1 MIKYLKIIPLLLFLN
16 YSYSQTNLDS
26 LFRLWNDSTVDDT
39 IRYEALDYLAF
50 EYTFFD
56 LDSAR
61 ILATH
66 QLELSKKMN
75 NWNISYALLNLGSSA
90 MYLGDYKEAFDSYYA
105 MLSNAT
111 SSQDSIQISDSYTHI
126 ANAYVFFEEFEKAEE
141 NFEKAISIQKLIDDQ
156 YGLSESYND
165 YGVLLINKEEYD
177 RALEYFRKVIDIKN
191 NLKDEDPELVA
202 TKIASTESNIALIYI
217 EQKRYDL
224 ALKNLLDAVSTYES
238 LNDLNYLGRAYADIA
253 EIYFQLSQP
262 IVAKKYAFL
271 ALDIAEEVSLID
283 LKSIATDILHRIYY
297 KEKNYKNA
305 LLYDEHTQNVYD
317 EIRKEENKAAAI
329 EAEMQ
334 FDYRKKAI
342 ADSLFNLKD
351 QNIQKAKIELKE
363 VEIAAQKNW
372 FKGFLLVLFIIVV
385 LSIVIWMRFQ
395 KSQEQEKVIQEQ
407 KKIVDE
413 AYLIL
418 GEKKKEIEHKTK
430 EITDSIHYAKYI
442 QNSLLP
448 DEEDIAG
455 FFKNHFVF
463 NLPKDIVGGDF
474 FWYKSFGDKS
484 IIIAADCTGHGVP
497 GGFITMLGSLIIEN
511 SVGDEIKMPNE
522 ILKDLN
528 RDIVTILKQEEKN
541 AIQDGMDLSICLVDK
556 TKKKIFFSGSRNG
569 LYIVNGGDMTSYNGD
584 YTPVGGFYSKKERFK
599 ERTYTLQEIP
609 LKDNDWVFMYSDGFY
624 DQFGGPKNKSM
635 GSTRFKNILQDS
647 VKMNKTSAL
656 DFKNYFF
663 EWMGDQEQ
671 IDDVLLIGFNLN

>member
-1 MIKYLKIIPLLLFLN
+1 MINYLKIIPLLLSLN
-16 YSYSQTNLDS
+16 YSYSQANLDS
-26 LFRLWNDSTVDDT
+26 LFRIWDDSTVNDT
-39 IRYEALDYLAF
+39 LRYDAVDYLAY

-61 ILATH
+61 ILARS

-75 NWNISYALLNLGSSA
+75 NWNISYALLNLGSSS
-90 MYLGDYKEAFDSYYA
+90 MYLGDYKEAFDSYYL
-105 MLSNAT
+105 MLSNAIN
-111 SSQDSIQISDSYTHI
+111 SQDSIQISDSYTHI
-126 ANAYVFFEEFEKAEE
+126 ANAYVFFEEFEKAEK

-177 RALEYFRKVIDIKN
+177 RALEYFNRVIEIKK
-191 NLKDEDPELVA
+191 NLNDEDPLLIA

-217 EQKRYDL
+217 QQKKYDL

-253 EIYFQLSQP
+253 EIYFQLRQT
-262 IVAKKYAFL
+262 IVAKKYAFR
-271 ALDIAEEVSLID
+271 ALDIAEEISLID
-283 LKSIATDILHRIYY
+283 LKSIATDILYRIYY
-297 KEKNYKNA
+297 NEKNYKNA
-305 LLYDEHTQNVYD
+305 LLYNEHTQNVYD
-317 EIRKEENKAAAI
+317 EIKKEDNKAAAI

-351 QNIQKAKIELKE
+351 QKIQKAKIELKE
-363 VEIAAQKNW
+363 VEIAAQKNL
-372 FKGFLLVLFIIVV
+372 FKGFILVLFIIVV

-395 KSQEQEKVIQEQ
+395 KSQEQEKVIQKQ
-407 KKIVDE
+407 KKIVDD
-413 AYLIL
+413 AYLVL
-418 GEKKKEIEHKTK
+418 DEKKKEIEHKTK
-430 EITDSIHYAKYI
+430 EIIDSIHYAKHI
-442 QNSLLP
+442 QNSSLP
-448 DEEDIAG
+448 DVEDIER
-455 FFKNHFVF
+455 FFNNSFVF

-511 SVGDEIKMPNE
+511 SVGDEVKMPNE
-522 ILKDLN
+522 ILRDLN
-528 RDIVTILKQEEKN
+528 RDIVTILKQHEKN

-556 TKKKIFFSGSRNG
+556 LKKKIFFSGSKNG
-569 LYIVNGGDMTSYNGD
+569 LYIVNNRDISTYKGDN
-584 YTPVGGFYSKKERFK
+584 TPVGGFYSKKEKFK
-599 ERTYTLQEIP
+599 ERTYTLQEID
-609 LKDNDWVFMYSDGFY
+609 LQENDWVFMYSDGFY

-647 VKMNKTSAL
+647 VNKNKLSSV

-663 EWMGDQEQ
+663 DWKGKQEQ
-671 IDDVLLIGFNLN
+671 IDDVLLIGFCL